1 MTLGKR
7 KKFWACFLEVECV
20 FTVCP
25 SGYALNTSISY
36 YFVFGP
42 GGPSSFS
49 LTNKQTNEQANNAW
63 SQVSLSS
70 LQCPVQLPPSTR
82 DRSEDSTWSI
92 QCKPKQGSFSI
103 STQSL
108 ILQTVKKPFQGN
120 WKLFKKAPY
129 SFPRPPRPDADLSL
143 LLKACQRVWWD
154 PAQNCWDISEYF
166 STSRRATNSSILKT
180 VQSRAPLPIPFQSCS
195 PLTAYL
201 CIS

>member
-1 MTLGKR
+1 MPDLR
-7 KKFWACFLEVECV
+7 LA
-20 FTVCP
+20 
-25 SGYALNTSISY
+25 
-36 YFVFGP
+36 
-42 GGPSSFS
+42 
-49 LTNKQTNEQANNAW
+49 
-63 SQVSLSS
+63 LSS

-82 DRSEDSTWSI
+82 DRSEDSTWST

-180 VQSRAPLPIPFQSCS
+180 VQSRPPPPPHPFSKLFS
-195 PLTAYL
+195 PNSLL
-201 CIS
+201 VHFLMFHRKQHWNRGGGNCGKHFCQDQCNR

>member
-1 MTLGKR
+1 MPDLR
-7 KKFWACFLEVECV
+7 LA
-20 FTVCP
+20 
-25 SGYALNTSISY
+25 
-36 YFVFGP
+36 
-42 GGPSSFS
+42 
-49 LTNKQTNEQANNAW
+49 
-63 SQVSLSS
+63 LSS
-70 LQCPVQLPPSTR
+70 IQCPVQLPPSTR
-82 DRSEDSTWSI
+82 DRSEDSTWST

-180 VQSRAPLPIPFQSCS
+180 VQSRAPLPIPVQSCS

-201 CIS
+201 CISQCFTANNIGIGEVGTAVNIFVRTSATDSF